1 MAILKAFKGFRP
13 PQEIAK
19 QIAARPY
26 DVLNSEEARIE
37 AAGNQYSLL
46 HITKPEIDFPKGI
59 DEHEE
64 QVYLKAKENFNS
76 FVDKGWLVQDT
87 KECLYIYAQTMDGR
101 TQYGLVG
108 CAGVEDYMNN
118 IIKKHEL
125 TRKDK
130 EEDRMKHVRINNANI
145 EPVFF
150 TYRAVKEIDDI
161 VDNIV
166 KNNKPIYDFVAD
178 EGFGHQFWVI
188 DNDDTINKLLELYKA
203 IPYTYVADGHHRTAA
218 AALVG
223 NEKRSKNPNHTGHEE
238 YNFFLA
244 VNFPDNQ
251 LQIIDY
257 NRVVKDLNGL
267 TPDELIE
274 KLKVSFIVE
283 EKGTEIYKPEKLHNF
298 SMYLQG
304 QWYSLTAKS
313 NTYNDNDPIGVLDVT
328 VLSKHV
334 LDDIL
339 GIKDLRTDKRIDFVG
354 GIRGLGELKRRV
366 DSGEMKIALALYPVS
381 MKQLIDIADTGNI
394 MPPKTTWF
402 EPKLRSGLI
411 IHTLD

>member
-304 QWYSLTAKS
+304 QWYSLTATS